1 MPVPQLVS
9 NDVLRRIQDCL
20 SKSRVTEVM
29 LQSLEKDAEKIK
41 PQDLVVYLIARGLI
55 AGLRGNLPK
64 VRELYNSASY
74 LSDGYA
80 VHQNFSVALAKACGY
95 HAAFEATKD
104 ARRTADL
111 SNPRLVMTVGHNAVL
126 YGCVEEALEM
136 RTLLQNLQPGV
147 EDEQFM
153 AAMVE
158 LDSLGF
164 SHIHEKL
171 MLVYDVLERHQVV
184 VYSVK
189 LNIQDVFD
197 STYAEYVFQVG
208 EQDVDTLMDYQFEAD
223 GAVAQYEID
232 NDLPAE
238 SLGFRFTRRRK
249 S

>member
-1 MPVPQLVS
+1 
-9 NDVLRRIQDCL
+9 
-20 SKSRVTEVM
+20 
-29 LQSLEKDAEKIK
+29 
-41 PQDLVVYLIARGLI
+41 
-55 AGLRGNLPK
+55 
-64 VRELYNSASY
+64 
-74 LSDGYA
+74 
-80 VHQNFSVALAKACGY
+80 
-95 HAAFEATKD
+95 
-104 ARRTADL
+104 
-111 SNPRLVMTVGHNAVL
+111 
-126 YGCVEEALEM
+126 M